1 MKVSRRSFVASVL
14 SSGLARAQTKLSPQ
28 QEIDS
33 RERDADWMLHPER
46 YVARIERTQAGRVTL
61 SNGILS
67 RTFCLSPNAATI
79 GFIDETTGANLLRGV
94 RPEAEITI
102 NDVAIS
108 IGGLYGAPVPHYF
121 DPKWLP
127 MMQSHPADYVL
138 SRIEE
143 GKTAERF
150 AWKRVPQW
158 STETL
163 PWPPPGVA
171 LTFHY
176 GPGPESVIRSLAVK
190 VHYEL
195 YDGIPLL
202 SKWIEVENHGS
213 ETVTLNTFNAEVL
226 AIHPRATAASAFAG
240 DASLEVSAALGPLH
254 VETDYAFGGSTALQA
269 SRAVRWRSD
278 PAYSAVSGDDHQQ
291 PSLFECT
298 PPLGP
303 ELAIGAGES
312 WSSFRVF
319 ELLFDSDDRERRGL
333 AQRKM
338 MRTLAPWTQENPIY
352 MHARYAE
359 PAKAREVIDQCAA
372 VGFEMVILS
381 FGSGFDIEN
390 EAPSYLD
397 EMAQLAAYAKSK
409 GIAIGGYSLLSSRGG
424 KPEDLVVDVKT
435 DRPGGWLFGP
445 SPCLGSRWAE
455 GYFRK
460 LHRFFPK
467 TGMTVFENDGSY
479 PGDTCASTEHPG
491 HRGYLDSQ
499 WQQWQ
504 IMSKFYQ
511 WCRGQ
516 GIYLTV
522 PDWYYLQGS
531 SKTGMGYTESDWS
544 LPREYQPVIERQDIY
559 DGTWEKT
566 PSMGWML
573 VPLMTYE
580 GGGTAA
586 TVEPLRDHLAHYETR
601 LADLFGAGVQ
611 ATWRGSRLYDCDET
625 RAVVAKWVSFYKQY
639 RAILDS
645 DIIHLRRPDGSGWDG
660 ILHVNPKLKERGLAV
675 IYNPGTEDISAKI
688 RLPLYYTGATKS
700 VSVETPGSGGHEY
713 LLDRDYSITIEVAVP
728 ANGRTVLVVR

>member
-1 MKVSRRSFVASVL
+1 
-14 SSGLARAQTKLSPQ
+14 
-28 QEIDS
+28 
-33 RERDADWMLHPER
+33 MLRPELFA
-46 YVARIERTQAGRVTL
+46 ARIMHTGNDRIAL
-61 SNGILS
+61 SNGILT
-67 RTFCLSPNAATI
+67 RTFCISPNAATI
-79 GFIDETTGANLLRGV
+79 GFVNETTGANLLRGV
-94 RPEAEITI
+94 RPEAEITV
-102 NDVAIS
+102 NDVPVR

-121 DPKWLP
+121 DPKWVRT
-127 MMQSHPADYVL
+127 MQPQPADFVL

-158 STETL
+158 STDSL

-176 GPGPESVIRSLAVK
+176 EHGPASAVRNLAVR

-202 SKWIEVENHGS
+202 SKWIEVENRGS
-213 ETVTLNTFNAEVL
+213 DAVTLNTFKAEIL
-226 AIHPRATAASAFAG
+226 AIQPGAASTFGAE
-240 DASLEVSAALGPLH
+240 ASLEVSAALGPLH
-254 VETDYAFGGSTALQA
+254 VETDYAFGGATALQA

-278 PAYSAVSGDDHQQ
+278 PEYSVVSGDDHQQ

-303 ELAIGAGES
+303 EITIGAGEV
-312 WSSFRVF
+312 WPSFRVF
-319 ELLFDSDDRERRGL
+319 ELAYDSGDRERRGL
-333 AQRKM
+333 ALRKM

-359 PAKAREVIDQCAA
+359 PAKVRGIIDQCAA

-397 EMAQLAAYAKSK
+397 EMTELAAYAKSK

-424 KPEDLVVDVKT
+424 KPEDLIVDVKT
-435 DRPGGWLFGP
+435 DRPGGWLYGP
-445 SPCLGSRWAE
+445 SPCLGSHWAE
-455 GYFRK
+455 EYFRK
-460 LHRFFPK
+460 LRRFFPR
-467 TGMTVFENDGSY
+467 TGMNVFENDGSY
-479 PGDTCASTEHPG
+479 PGDLCASTQHPG
-491 HRGYLDSQ
+491 HHGYLDSQ
-499 WQQWQ
+499 WRQWQ
-504 IMSKFYQ
+504 AISEFYQ

-522 PDWYYLQGS
+522 PDWYYMQGS

-544 LPREYQPVIERQDIY
+544 LPREYQPVVERQDIY

-580 GGGTAA
+580 GGGAAA
-586 TVEPLRDHLAHYETR
+586 TVEPLRENLSHYETR

-625 RAVVAKWVSFYKQY
+625 QAAVTKWVSFYKQY

-645 DIIHLRRPDGSGWDG
+645 DIIHLRRADGSGWDG
-660 ILHVNPKLKERGLAV
+660 ILHVNPKLKERGLGV
-675 IYNPGTEDISAKI
+675 IYNPGAQPISATI
-688 RLPLYYTGATKS
+688 RLPLYYTGATER
-700 VSVETPGSGGHEY
+700 VSLETLGSGIREY
-713 LLDRDYSITIEVAVP
+713 ALDRDDSITIEVAVP
-728 ANGRTVLVVR
+728 ANGRTILIVR